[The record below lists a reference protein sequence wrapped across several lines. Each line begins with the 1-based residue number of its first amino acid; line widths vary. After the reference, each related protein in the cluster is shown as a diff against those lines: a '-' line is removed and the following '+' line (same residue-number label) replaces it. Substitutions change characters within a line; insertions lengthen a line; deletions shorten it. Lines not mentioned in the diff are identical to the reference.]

1 MSTNRT
7 RSNKPMDLLV
17 ALGVNDEVSKKN
29 INTYIERLKNI
40 NTFTVNLDVKG
51 FNTNPFMEYEQQI
64 IALQQQLN
72 TLNSQIQNIG
82 SESSPTLSQFEEF
95 KQQITTSVNSIAKF
109 NEAVDDSNINV
120 KQFYK
125 HLANIPTGD
134 LQSLEQLVKQ
144 LKNEV
149 EKVSFNHFQLNGVQE
164 TQQSLQNLE
173 TTLSNFYALYNGY
186 ANNTDFEQLT
196 AQITD
201 LNSQITDIQFGEGF
215 NIAGISEIS
224 SQLEKINQGI
234 IGFNKNTIETA
245 QNSTS
250 LTDTLVGA
258 IETTTTLKE
267 TFSTAGTTVA
277 TFGRSLLSATG
288 IGLYFMAVDFVIG
301 KISESIAKAKQKA
314 EDFKASQKEML
325 DTYNQ
330 NSITIDSLI
339 PKYER
344 LSEIVNNGNAD
355 NNTLAE
361 YRDIQNEL
369 ATLLP
374 SLATGEEEYG
384 KKMVGSVE
392 SIKIKTALLK
402 EQLEIEKEI
411 ENAKSEEDKT
421 RVNFIEDKLDSYDNH
436 KSNIESKLKM
446 FANIND
452 SNIYKNVSPNYKIDF
467 FEKKENFWDENIPIY
482 NSVEKLEK
490 LLPEL
495 KNKLADAKIGGT
507 EEDVKYLNSLISSTE
522 RYIKLLQDP
531 SLELN
536 KVSSEIK
543 TGYIENLESIIS
555 NNENI
560 KGSSIDLAQTLSS
573 QLIFSS
579 NTSEVQNLNSALETL
594 FQNTNASDF
603 INNIN
608 SQFSKLEYASP
619 EKFIERQK
627 EVEDYFNGI
636 KDQLKIAYPDIDDSK
651 LASIQEGLKR
661 HLGSITTDYNKYKN
675 VMNSTGLSLH
685 NFTSGATASGNELD
699 NLASKMKNYK
709 DVTEESLG
717 ISSTYVDALDDSL
730 FSYEALTNQLAGYSQ
745 QTLIDIFNKEQLTE
759 KEQHVKDL
767 LNNRYKIIQDLA
779 SVYPELMNNDY
790 KFIGLSSEKINM
802 MSAENKANA
811 ALLNA
816 YRLFREN
823 KLTEEQKATLDLAL
837 ETNKRITIINCEIA
851 ALEEISDKIDNP
863 SSSSDITNLQN
874 EMSYHRTADKVTPK
888 KAKLVDLK
896 KLQIQYGE
904 ELSKIGNNV
913 ASVNTAEK
921 NANKTTQQSIYVT
934 DKYKMSLENLNL
946 EIQKQ
951 VKLQS
956 TFPKHSEEYR
966 KSLEQQLK
974 LEKDKLSIIE
984 RQASS
989 IQSQISSS
997 KINKTG
1003 VITSNEST
1011 SNTAKKI
1018 SGWSGKITSSYGGRL
1033 DPITGQPD
1041 KHSGIDISAKKG
1053 TRLEANVSGTVVKA
1067 GNAVKNNEDDTYGN
1081 IVVIRDDSGIEHLYA
1096 HLDKTVA
1103 KVGEYV
1109 QAGTYIGDIGK
1120 EGRTTGPHLH
1130 YEARKNGQK
1139 IDPTAYYK
1147 NANSGTIPDSS
1158 NVTAS
1163 GQQAIDQAKSEL
1175 INLQMDI
1182 LNQKEAIAKLEKE
1195 IIDAYL
1201 LPFEYKKSNYDKF
1214 LENSANRL
1222 KKYKE
1227 SSKEYRNEL
1236 DKQAQALIEKRKI
1249 NVAEIEQLKQFI
1261 NSGQLSASVVDE
1273 YTEKLHE
1280 LGKINSEIDFAI
1292 VDVDTAKLES
1302 YVNLVDDLINSF
1314 EDKRKTKDSALDYEY
1329 LVLNELDTASLK
1341 YQRSLEKI
1349 NKTMSEKQNINR
1361 QELSDIQKL
1370 INNGQLFGEALTKA
1384 NDRATELKTDIK
1396 QLQLDLQKNN
1406 YEIIINIKTQSDVA
1420 IADMQ
1425 FGQDRAEAIRK
1436 MYEEGSADYAKYT
1449 DIMLKQQEKIAEK
1462 HLETSNN
1469 LAEELKR
1476 QDITIEDAKKTEDL
1490 LKAETLAYINATLA
1504 VKDYKKQLEEANKSK
1519 LEKIA
1524 NDLIS
1529 AYKDYVQER
1538 RDEHMK
1544 LIEDEVNQEN
1554 EKHEKIMN
1562 NLQDEMDLF
1571 RKNVEDKL
1579 KLLDRQESER
1589 DYEMEIG
1596 DMEKERNTVQSQ
1608 YNLLLLDNSHEAKSK
1623 RKKLQEQLAEIDKQ
1637 IAERRHDREIELR
1650 KESLNDALETKEE
1663 EIDEKTK
1670 LQENEHEN
1678 VLNNINREKEY
1689 WEKHYND
1696 LLNDERKFAQLREDI
1711 MAKNFDKIT
1720 ADFQG
1725 YINEMNLT
1733 MPGLKDTM
1741 NGTMEAV
1748 GISIRLNVI
1757 DQLQEALNLI
1767 DKFKASQ
1774 VESNGLPEGYNPE
1787 IDKNYGNGT
1796 SSKGNLSEAHLK
1808 VLLGKFLT
1816 DNVANMLTGAEKE
1829 QAHYKGNIYGE
1840 AGRNQGA
1847 NNISKDISFDS
1858 AISGLTQAE
1867 METLRAYFKEQSN
1880 INDGAY
1886 SKYFNQFLNGGAIGG
1901 SSENSYNNA
1910 SKYGIGASI
1919 SLGDSRVLTAKY
1931 FKDVLVDQISDPIQ
1945 QQILRNT
1952 ADNMAK
1958 AGRDQGSKIQTNAGY
1973 REITNTLNATQ
1984 KSQLKNMMQNYIE
1997 FIQNPKLQDYFRS
2010 HIASLDS
2017 GGYMNWSGSG
2027 IDGKGGKAIIAH
2039 PNEIML
2045 DSADTK
2051 GLFNSINVM
2060 DKIFSALSP
2069 SSFRLPETS
2078 MLKSYHS
2085 EGATYG
2091 NINIEFNIDKMNG
2104 DMNDL
2109 NKFSKMINDN
2119 LLRKKGMR
2127 T

>member
-1 MSTNRT
+1 MSTNGT
-7 RSNKPMDLLV
+7 QSNEPMDLLV
-17 ALGVNDEVSKKN
+17 ALGVNDAVSKKN
-29 INTYIERLKNI
+29 INTYIKRLKNI
-40 NTFTVNLDVKG
+40 NTLTINFDVKG
-51 FNTNPFMEYEQQI
+51 FNTTLFIEYEQQMN
-64 IALQQQLN
+64 ALQQHLD
-72 TLNSQIQNIG
+72 TLNVQLQNVG
-82 SESSPTLSQFEEF
+82 AGSSPTLSQFNEF
-95 KQQITTSVNSIAKF
+95 KQQITTTVKSIDKL
-109 NEAVDDSNINV
+109 NEAIDDSKVNV
-120 KQFYK
+120 KSFYK
-125 HLANIPTGD
+125 RLASIPTGD
-134 LQSLEQLVKQ
+134 LQSLEQLLKQ
-144 LKNEV
+144 LKIEV
-149 EKVSFNHFQLNGVQE
+149 EKVNSNQIQLNGLQE

-173 TTLSNFYALYNGY
+173 TTLSNFYALYHAY
-186 ANNTDFEQLT
+186 ANNTDFEQLSS
-196 AQITD
+196 QISD
-201 LNSQITDIQFGEGF
+201 LNTQINDIQFGEGF
-215 NIAGISEIS
+215 NIAGLSEIS
-224 SQLEKINQGI
+224 SQLENINQGI
-234 IGFNKNTIETA
+234 MGFSKNTKEA
-245 QNSTS
+245 SQSSTS
-250 LTDTLVGA
+250 LGDTFLKA
-258 IETTTTLKE
+258 IDTTSTLKE
-267 TFSTAGTTVA
+267 IFENTERSVG
-277 TFGRSLLSATG
+277 TFGKTLLSATG
-288 IGLYFMAVDFVIG
+288 IGLGFMAVDFVIG

-314 EDFKASQKEML
+314 EDFEAAQKEML
-325 DTYNQ
+325 NTYDH
-330 NSITIDSLI
+330 NSSTIDSLI

-355 NNTLAE
+355 NITLAE

-392 SIKIKTALLK
+392 AIKIKTALLK
-402 EQLEIEKEI
+402 EQLAIEKE
-411 ENAKSEEDKT
+411 NVKSAEDKT
-421 RVNFIEDKLDSYDNH
+421 RKTLMEDKLDTNQ
-436 KSNIESKLKM
+436 SNINRKLIM
-446 FANIND
+446 FARANDTTNRINKNASPD
-452 SNIYKNVSPNYKIDF
+452 YKVNF
-467 FEKKENFWDENIPIY
+467 LGKKEHFWNDDIPIY
-482 NSVEKLEK
+482 NSIEKLQK

-495 KNKLADAKIGGT
+495 KNKLADAKISGT
-507 EEDVKYLNSLISSTE
+507 EDDVKYLNSLILSTE
-522 RYIKLLQDP
+522 RYINILQDP
-531 SLELN
+531 SLKLTQLAPEI
-536 KVSSEIK
+536 KVS
-543 TGYIENLESIIS
+543 YIENLDSIIS
-555 NNENI
+555 KNETI
-560 KGSSIDLAQTLSS
+560 KGSTVDLAQTLSS
-573 QLIFSS
+573 KLIFSS
-579 NTSEVQNLNSALETL
+579 NVEEVQNLHSALETL
-594 FQNTNASDF
+594 FQNTNASEF

-619 EKFIERQK
+619 DKFTKTQK
-627 EVEDYFNGI
+627 EVEDYFDDI
-636 KDQLKIAYPDIDDSK
+636 KGKLKLAYPNIDDTK
-651 LASIQEGLKR
+651 LASIQEGLKQ
-661 HLGSITTDYNKYKN
+661 HLGSITTNYKQYKN
-675 VMNSTGLSLH
+675 VMDATGLSLH
-685 NFTSGATASGNELD
+685 NFTTSAVVSGNELD
-699 NLASKMKNYK
+699 NLASKMTNYK
-709 DVTEESLG
+709 DVTEKTLG
-717 ISSTYVDALDDSL
+717 ISSSYVDALDDSL

-745 QTLIDIFNKEQLTE
+745 QTLIDIFNKEQLTAQ
-759 KEQHVKDL
+759 EQNIKDL
-767 LNNRYKIIQDLA
+767 LNNRYEIMQDLA
-779 SVYPELMNNDY
+779 SVYPDLLNNDS
-790 KFIGLSSEKINM
+790 KFIGLSSEKIKTM
-802 MSAENKANA
+802 IAENKAND
-811 ALLNA
+811 ALLYA
-816 YRLFREN
+816 YKLYREN

-837 ETNKRITIINCEIA
+837 ETNKRIAIINYEIA
-851 ALEEISDKIDNP
+851 ALEKISKKIDNP
-863 SSSSDITNLQN
+863 TSSSDITNLQN
-874 EMSYHRTADKVTPK
+874 EMSYHRTAAKVDPK
-888 KAKLVDLK
+888 KAELVDLTNLK
-896 KLQIQYGE
+896 IKYGE
-904 ELSKIGNNV
+904 ELSKIGKNV
-913 ASVNTAEK
+913 SSVNTAEK
-921 NANKTTQQSIYVT
+921 NANKTTQQSTYIT
-934 DKYKMSLENLNL
+934 DTYKQSLENLNL
-946 EIQKQ
+946 EIEKQ

-956 TFPKHSEEYR
+956 TLPKHSEEYR

-984 RQASS
+984 KQANS
-989 IQSQISSS
+989 IQSQVSSS

-1003 VITSNEST
+1003 MITSNEST
-1011 SNTAKKI
+1011 SSTAKKI

-1041 KHSGIDISAKKG
+1041 KHLGIDISAKKG

-1067 GNAVKNNEDDTYGN
+1067 GNAVKNKEHESYGN

-1103 KVGEYV
+1103 KVGEYI
-1109 QAGTYIGDIGK
+1109 QAGTYIGDTGK

-1130 YEARKNGQK
+1130 YETRKNGLQ
-1139 IDPTAYYK
+1139 IDPTAYYN
-1147 NANSGTIPDSS
+1147 NAKSGTIPDSS
-1158 NVTAS
+1158 NVVAT

-1236 DKQAQALIEKRKI
+1236 DKQAQALIEKKKI

-1261 NSGQLSASVVDE
+1261 NSGQLSAAVVAE

-1292 VDVDTAKLES
+1292 VDVDTSKLES
-1302 YVNLVDDLINSF
+1302 YVSLVNDLINSF
-1314 EDKRKTKDSALDYEY
+1314 EDKRKTKDSVLDYEY

-1341 YQRSLEKI
+1341 YQQSLEKI
-1349 NKTMSEKQNINR
+1349 NTTMREKQNINR
-1361 QELSDIQKL
+1361 QELSDIQNL
-1370 INNGQLFGEALTKA
+1370 MNTGQLFGEALTTA
-1384 NDRATELKTDIK
+1384 NDRATDLKKDIK
-1396 QLQLDLQKNN
+1396 QLQLDIQDNN
-1406 YEIIINIKTQSDVA
+1406 YEIIVNIKTQSNVA

-1425 FGQDRAEAIRK
+1425 FEKDRAEGIRK

-1469 LAEELKR
+1469 LAKELKQ
-1476 QDITIEDAKKTEDL
+1476 QDITIEKSKQIEDL

-1504 VKDYKKQLEEANKSK
+1504 VKDYTKQLEEANKSK

-1544 LIEDEVNQEN
+1544 LIEDEINQEN
-1554 EKHEKIMN
+1554 EKHEKNMN

-1596 DMEKERNTVQSQ
+1596 DMEKERNNVQSQ

-1623 RKKLQEQLAEIDKQ
+1623 RKKLQEQLDELDKQ

-1670 LQENEHEN
+1670 LQEKEHEN
-1678 VLNNINREKEY
+1678 IINNINREKEY

-1696 LLNDERKFAQLREDI
+1696 LLNDERKFAQLRKDI
-1711 MAKNFDKIT
+1711 MAENFDKIT

-1725 YINEMNLT
+1725 YINEMKLT
-1733 MPGLKDTM
+1733 MPGLADTM
-1741 NGTMEAV
+1741 NGTMKTV
-1748 GISIRLNVI
+1748 GFSIRQNVI
-1757 DQLQEALNLI
+1757 DQLEEALNLI
-1767 DKFKASQ
+1767 AKFNDSQ
-1774 VESNGLPEGYNPE
+1774 IESNVPPEGYNPD

-1796 SSKGNLSEAHLK
+1796 SSKGNLSEANLK

-1816 DNVANMLTGAEKE
+1816 DNVANMLTGAAKE

-1840 AGRNQGA
+1840 AGHNQGA
-1847 NNISKDISFDS
+1847 TISKNTSFDS
-1858 AISGLTQAE
+1858 AISGLTNAE
-1867 METLRAYFKEQSN
+1867 METLKAYFKEQSN
-1880 INDGAY
+1880 ISGGAY
-1886 SKYFNQFLNGGAIGG
+1886 NEYFNQFVNGGAIGG
-1901 SSENSYNNA
+1901 NSENSYNNA
-1910 SKYGIGASI
+1910 SKYGIGT
-1919 SLGDSRVLTAKY
+1919 SLSVGDSRVLTAKY
-1931 FKDVLVDQISDPIQ
+1931 FKDVLVNQISDPTQ

-1973 REITNTLNATQ
+1973 KEITNTLNSMQ
-1984 KSQLKNMMQNYIE
+1984 ISQLKNMMQNYVE

-2051 GLFNSINVM
+2051 SLFNSINVM
-2060 DKIFSALSP
+2060 DKIFSTLSP
-2069 SSFRLPETS
+2069 LPESS
-2078 MLKSYHS
+2078 MLKTYLS
-2085 EGATYG
+2085 EGTTYG

-2127 T
+2127 P